1 MKRKDIIIASVL
13 VNAGLLAVL
22 FIFAISSKE
31 PTSVDV
37 AKVMQEKIQLENKP
51 SYIPDLEK
59 EASLH
64 VAQTVLPIEETTE
77 SFEVLAPVAEI
88 EKKEEIIHKL
98 PSIAK
103 EEAVKEEKPKSSIVK
118 QNMMEVIVKRGDSLE
133 KLAHRYKTTVAN
145 IRKSNAISGS
155 FLKEGQRLIVPKVE
169 IAKAPKKQVV
179 EKNNIEAQYYT
190 VKVGDNPWTIAMKNH
205 LRVDDLLKLNN
216 LNNEKARKLRPGDK
230 LRIR

>member
-51 SYIPDLEK
+51 SYIPALEK

-64 VAQTVLPIEETTE
+64 IAQTVLPIEETTE

-88 EKKEEIIHKL
+88 EKKEEIIHRL
-98 PSIAK
+98 PNIAK
-103 EEAVKEEKPKSSIVK
+103 EDVVKEEKPKSSIVK
-118 QNMMEVIVKRGDSLE
+118 QDMMEIIVKRGDSLE

-169 IAKAPKKQVV
+169 IAKTPEKLVV